1 MIITINS
8 GSSSIKIQIFEGES
22 SIASFHFKNYSEG
35 NYKLEAELNNQSV
48 DQEITENDYSN
59 SVQFFFNLIAEQMQ
73 ITPDKIEKIIHRIV
87 HGGERFDKPTQ
98 LTTETISE
106 IETFNDYAPLH
117 NPKALEIVKKI
128 ALLYPNIKQFGV
140 FDTSFHLTMPKENF
154 LYGLPYGY
162 YENIKVR
169 KFGFHGISYQFIKN
183 RLAEN
188 NYSRVIVCHLGSGSS
203 ICAIKDGASIATS
216 FGFSPEEN
224 LIMATRSGEIDYSA
238 VMFIKKKLG
247 LNDDDISRLLN
258 NESGLLGIS
267 GYTNNMKQLL
277 QDYATNERAKLA
289 IDMYINKIVEFIANF
304 FVMLGGV
311 DAIVFTGGVGSGSDI
326 IRKMI
331 LAKLVPLGI
340 RYDESKNAGQIDVP
354 DFLDISLEGTK
365 VLVIK
370 TNEELQMIRSCA
382 VLAMGS

>member
-8 GSSSIKIQIFEGES
+8 GSSSIKIQIFESEN

-35 NYKLEAELNNQSV
+35 NYKLEAELNNQNIE
-48 DQEITENDYSN
+48 QEITELDYSN

-87 HGGERFDKPTQ
+87 HGGEKFNKPTE
-98 LTTETISE
+98 LTAETISE
-106 IETFNDYAPLH
+106 IEKFNDYAPLH
-117 NPKALEIVKKI
+117 NPRALEIVKKI
-128 ALLYPNIKQFGV
+128 ASLYPNIKQFGV

-169 KFGFHGISYQFIKN
+169 KFGFHGISYEFIKN

-188 NYSRVIVCHLGSGSS
+188 NYSRVIACHLGSGSS
-203 ICAIKDGASIATS
+203 ICAIKDGSSIATS

-238 VMFIKKKLG
+238 VIFIKKKLG
-247 LNDDDISRLLN
+247 LNDEEITRLLN

-277 QDYATNERAKLA
+277 QDYSTNERAKLA

-304 FVMLGGV
+304 FVMLEGI
-311 DAIVFTGGVGSGSDI
+311 DAIVFTGGVGSGSDV

-331 LAKLVPLGI
+331 LEKLSVLGI
-340 RYDESKNAGQIDVP
+340 KYDESKNTGQIDVP
-354 DFLDISLEGTK
+354 DFLDISLEGVK
-365 VLVIK
+365 VLAIK
-370 TNEELQMIRSCA
+370 TNEELQMIRSIN
-382 VLAMGS
+382 